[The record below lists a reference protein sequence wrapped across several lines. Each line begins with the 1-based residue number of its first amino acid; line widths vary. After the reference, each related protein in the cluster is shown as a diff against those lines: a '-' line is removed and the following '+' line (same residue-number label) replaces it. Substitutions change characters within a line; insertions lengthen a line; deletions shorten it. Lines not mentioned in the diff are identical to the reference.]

1 MEETKVIKNK
11 PKRSELR
18 ARIEELESQLS
29 NAKWNRE
36 WAEKQQT
43 KAEAKVKE
51 LQAYIKGLKGLKGED
66 LEVGEEN

>member
-36 WAEKQQT
+36 WAEKQQA

-51 LQAYIKGLKGLKGED
+51 LQAYIKGLKGED

>member
-36 WAEKQQT
+36 WAEKQQA

-51 LQAYIKGLKGLKGED
+51 LQAYIKGLKGED
-66 LEVGEEN
+66 LEVGEDK

>member
-36 WAEKQQT
+36 WAEKQQA

-51 LQAYIKGLKGLKGED
+51 LQAYIKGLKGED
-66 LEVGEEN
+66 LEVEEEK

>member
-11 PKRSELR
+11 PKRSELK

-36 WAEKQQT
+36 WAEKQQA

-51 LQAYIKGLKGLKGED
+51 LQAYIKGLKGED
-66 LEVGEEN
+66 LEVGGEN

>member
-29 NAKWNRE
+29 NAKGNRE
-36 WAEKQQT
+36 WAEKQQA

-51 LQAYIKGLKGLKGED
+51 LQAYIKGLKGED

>member
-36 WAEKQQT
+36 WAEKQQA

-51 LQAYIKGLKGLKGED
+51 LQAYIKGLKGED
-66 LEVGEEN
+66 LEVEEEN

>member
-1 MEETKVIKNK
+1 MEETKVIEKK
-11 PKRSELR
+11 PKRKELI

-36 WAEKQQT
+36 WAEKQQA

-51 LQAYIKGLKGLKGED
+51 LQAYIKGLKGEN
-66 LEVGEEN
+66 LEAEEEK